1 MKSLP
6 SGFGVI
12 AVLSLDKFVDHR
24 SVIPPL
30 LQTDSLKSWIL
41 QNQTNGATALANVT
55 QRTRALVA
63 WEQVQSL
70 LTAAG

>member
-1 MKSLP
+1 MKFLP

-24 SVIPPL
+24 SVIPRL
-30 LQTDSLKSWIL
+30 LQKDSLKSWIL
-41 QNQTNGATALANVT
+41 QNQINGATALANLT

-63 WEQVQSL
+63 WDQVQSL